1 MKSFFSTKLYL
12 HPLAT
17 PWTMRIESLR
27 KSSAVESPGGD
38 FGVKTLETLVLS
50 QRLRLKTLAFQTWF
64 FDQVVHASGMGPE
77 NGLVGHSLR
86 GQRLWCPC
94 AVFGDSGPER
104 LETLG

>member
-1 MKSFFSTKLYL
+1 MKSFFCTKLYL

-50 QRLRLKTLAFQTWF
+50 QRLRPSKLGFLTK
-64 FDQVVHASGMGPE
+64 
-77 NGLVGHSLR
+77 
-86 GQRLWCPC
+86 WCTPLEWVRRM
-94 AVFGDSGPER
+94 AWSDILSEAKDSGAHVLC
-104 LETLG
+104 LETLAQKGWRL